1 MRAADS
7 HHREGI
13 LRVHCWWS
21 IPHLPRLMVLCLYRS
36 GWGISRKK
44 IPEVPTSASGDLRTG
59 KKEAL
64 PKDDDGCTGTM
75 PCLVW
80 SLTLSTTQEV
90 ASLWLSRDVGEL
102 IRRCN
107 APPFYQLRGM
117 RFRQVLLHLAN
128 TFGQHAICEVTINSR
143 KFAIWTTNNVG
154 VPLSR
159 SSRREIWSGIW
170 PKTACCISRPVS
182 VRHRCQK
189 LALMTAVTA
198 NMHTHV
204 FDDTQYRTSTFSNI
218 TMPFFASISAMSWA

>member
-13 LRVHCWWS
+13 YRVHCWWS
-21 IPHLPRLMVLCLYRS
+21 IPHLPRLMVLCCMRS

-44 IPEVPTSASGDLRTG
+44 IPEVSTSALEDLRTG

-64 PKDDDGCTGTM
+64 PKDDDGCTAAM

-90 ASLWLSRDVGEL
+90 AIWWLSRDVGEL

-107 APPFYQLRGM
+107 APPFITLRGM

-128 TFGQHAICEVTINSR
+128 TFGSNAICEVTINSR
-143 KFAIWTTNNVG
+143 KFAIWTTITVG

-170 PKTACCISRPVS
+170 LTTACCISRPVS

-189 LALMTAVTA
+189 LLVMTAVTA

-204 FDDTQYRTSTFSNI
+204 FDDTQSGTSTFSNI
-218 TMPFFASISAMSWA
+218 TMPFFASISAMLAA